1 MAAVTKRRTYQV
13 NVTRERGWWMI
24 AIPELDRLTQAKTL
38 DKVDAM
44 ARDLIA
50 LWLDR
55 PPDSFDLDVHI
66 DIPETFRRGLDRAR
80 ELRDE
85 ADGLR
90 EKAASEARSVARSM
104 ADDLGMTVRDIG
116 RVMHLSFQ
124 RVQQLL
130 DTKVNR

>member
-1 MAAVTKRRTYQV
+1 MTKRKTFQV

-38 DKVDAM
+38 DKVDTM

-50 LWLDR
+50 LWVDQ
-55 PPDSFDLDVHI
+55 PPDSFDVEVHV
-66 DIPETFRRGLDRAR
+66 DIPATFRRGLDRAR

-85 ADGLR
+85 AEDLR

-104 ADDLGMTVRDIG
+104 ADDLGMSVRDIG

-130 DTKVNR
+130 DTKVKR

>member
-1 MAAVTKRRTYQV
+1 
-13 NVTRERGWWMI
+13 MI
-24 AIPELDRLTQAKTL
+24 EIPELDRLTQARSL
-38 DKVDAM
+38 DKVDMM

-50 LWLDR
+50 LWMDV
-55 PPDSFDLDVHI
+55 PPESFDLDVHT
-66 DIPETFRRGLDRAR
+66 DIPESFRRGLERAR

-85 ADGLR
+85 SEELR
-90 EKAASEARSVARSM
+90 EKAASEARRVARAM

-130 DTKVNR
+130 DTKVKR

>member
-1 MAAVTKRRTYQV
+1 MTRRKTYQV
-13 NVTRERGWWMI
+13 TVTRERGWWMI

-38 DKVDAM
+38 DKVDTM

-50 LWLDR
+50 LWVDV
-55 PPDSFDLDVHI
+55 PPDSFDIDVHI
-66 DIPETFRRGLDRAR
+66 DIPDTFRRGLDRAK

-85 ADGLR
+85 AEDLR

-104 ADDLGMTVRDIG
+104 ANDLGMTVRDIG

-130 DTKVNR
+130 DTKVKR